1 MDDLA
6 VGALYIVVIA
16 VDLNQTR
23 SGQLAIHIVVEAPV
37 FGDDTVLHLG
47 IGIRV
52 RINDRRVDHLAVR
65 VEGILTRRKEIIRNG
80 DPVRSALYRRAGT
93 GSEVVVITIN
103 SHQTSIIL
111 NNARNAVVGL
121 PFVVEQPGK
130 MLLPNAIFISGI
142 PSGILVNVEDA
153 CLNISVRTVAKVILV
168 AIKLQPLI
176 AHPLAGPAIVRTA
189 IVLHKVAANQFVIA
203 EYIIVSV
210 DLLVSINRLEGF
222 RAEIVVGTA
231 AICIRQVPPARLGHT
246 VDRVVPCAIKLEQA
260 GDLTLAGA
268 GRLVEAI
275 VILVGCIVDTGDL
288 VYALQGIVVNEVV
301 ECTVDRLPS
310 GPCAV
315 VQDELVREILI
326 RFAVEVA
333 ALGMD
338 NILRLLI
345 GIDTVLLL
353 EGGLVG
359 HAIERIR
366 AQIDVITNGTG
377 VLNSQRLIRTP
388 RRVIL
393 GGHFHTAEDTDGVGG
408 VGRDRLALLDE
419 VALDGEDVVFI
430 QHRRGQSEIIV
441 RHRQTANVHIDVLVK
456 PERHG
461 HLGFRADALRQLKQ
475 QIPRRDIGNIAARH
489 HRQQRLQLFGH
500 LDGRHI
506 QSEDIGDIH
515 RLAGLHHM
523 VSIQCI
529 VVAGDILRV
538 GDIPRPCKGP
548 VAAGGVIKVEDRLI
562 CVIHCHLD
570 TGADG
575 VVLRNHGRDGHVAQA
590 GVLTAGK
597 CKAVVGGIDRAG
609 RLVAQ
614 LKCDIAGAHGH
625 RVFIIGSDQ
634 RKPHRIPINGVD
646 RVLGELQAGRHDHGK
661 GLAADHLIA
670 GQELDLR
677 SAFRHGGKDTFR
689 RNCTDGFIQGLPRKV
704 GRKLR
709 RVSGGADAGGNQTNC
724 SILCQIIIRRGNQ
737 RVIELRRCRR
747 RGDYHQ

>member
-23 SGQLAIHIVVEAPV
+23 SGQLTIHIIVEAPV

-65 VEGILTRRKEIIRNG
+65 IEGVLTRRKEIIRNG

-103 SHQTSIIL
+103 FHQASIIL
-111 NNARNAVVGL
+111 NNARNAVVSL
-121 PFVVEQPGK
+121 TIEVEQPGK

-231 AICIRQVPPARLGHT
+231 AVCIRQVPPTRLRHA
-246 VDRVVPCAIKLEQA
+246 VDSVVPCAIKLEQA

-275 VILVGCIVDTGDL
+275 IILVGCIVDAGDL
-288 VYALQGIVVNEVV
+288 VDALQGIVVNKVV

-326 RFAVEVA
+326 RLAVEVA
-333 ALGMD
+333 ALWVD
-338 NILRLLI
+338 NIFRLLI
-345 GIDTVLLL
+345 GIDAVLLL
-353 EGGLVG
+353 EGGLAG
-359 HAIERIR
+359 HTVQCIR

-377 VLNSQRLIRTP
+377 VRDGQRLIRIP

-393 GGHFHTAEDTDGVGG
+393 GGHFHTAEDTDGVCG

-523 VSIQCI
+523 VAIQRI
-529 VVAGDILRV
+529 VVAGDILRI
-538 GDIPRPCKGP
+538 GNISRPCEGP
-548 VAAGGVIKVEDRLI
+548 IAACGVVKVKNRLI
-562 CVIHCHLD
+562 GTIHGDLD
-570 TGADG
+570 RGADG
-575 VVLRNHGRDGHVAQA
+575 VVPRDHGCDRHIAQA
-590 GVLTAGK
+590 GFLAAGK
-597 CKAVVGGIDRAG
+597 GKAVVRSFNDARG
-609 RLVAQ
+609 LVAQ
-614 LKCDIAGAHGH
+614 LKCDIARAHSNRILIVGCNQ
-625 RVFIIGSDQ
+625 G
-634 RKPHRIPINGVD
+634 KAHRIPINGIDV
-646 RVLGELQAGRHDHGK
+646 RLGKFQAIRLDHGK
-661 GLAADHLIA
+661 RLAADHRIA
-670 GQELDLR
+670 GQKLDLHAALFD
-677 SAFRHGGKDTFR
+677 SSENTVLGDGTNGFVHGLPCDISREFR
-689 RNCTDGFIQGLPRKV
+689 RAAGYT
-704 GRKLR
+704 
-709 RVSGGADAGGNQTNC
+709 DAGSHQTN
-724 SILCQIIIRRGNQ
+724 RGAA
-737 RVIELRRCRR
+737 R
-747 RGDYHQ
+747 